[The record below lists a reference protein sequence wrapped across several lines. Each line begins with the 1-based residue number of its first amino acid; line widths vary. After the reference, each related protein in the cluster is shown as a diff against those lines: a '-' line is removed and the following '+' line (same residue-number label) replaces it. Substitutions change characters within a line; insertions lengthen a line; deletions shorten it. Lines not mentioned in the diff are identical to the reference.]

1 MRILA
6 VTPLYPPHSL
16 VGAWMTTHEFL
27 AHAAARGH
35 DVDVIAHLAP
45 THREPYTLDRVLV
58 HSKSRTMDRLFD
70 RADVVVCHAGDSSLM
85 APQFAARRGLPVVTM
100 AHSVITGRRLTGS
113 SLVVFNS
120 HSLARTVR
128 WAGSSVVCRP
138 PVFAD
143 RYRTTPGDRVTL
155 VNLSAAKGASM
166 FYRLAR
172 DLPDVEFLGVKGG
185 HGTQVVKD
193 FPNVEIID
201 TQADMREAYGRTR
214 VLLCPS
220 SRETW
225 GRVGIEAACSGIPTI
240 ATPTPG
246 LRESLGDAGTFVA
259 RNLPKQWA
267 AAVERLSDP
276 DEWAAASQRALA
288 RAAELDPADDLD
300 RFVEAVEGVS
310 ACRIAC

>member
-1 MRILA
+1 M
-6 VTPLYPPHSL
+6 
-16 VGAWMTTHEFL
+16 
-27 AHAAARGH
+27 
-35 DVDVIAHLAP
+35 
-45 THREPYTLDRVLV
+45 
-58 HSKSRTMDRLFD
+58 
-70 RADVVVCHAGDSSLM
+70 
-85 APQFAARRGLPVVTM
+85 
-100 AHSVITGRRLTGS
+100 
-113 SLVVFNS
+113 
-120 HSLARTVR
+120 
-128 WAGSSVVCRP
+128 VCRP

-214 VLLCPS
+214 LLLCPS

-288 RAAELDPADDLD
+288 RAADLDPTDDLD
-300 RFVEAVEGVS
+300 RFVEAVEGVT
-310 ACRIAC
+310 ACRIAS